1 MQNLIVDN
9 LTTNQDPID
18 LRADYPLAA
27 RVVIRRSWL
36 WLVTYAVALYFTLFR
51 YLDARVNPTSEGLFV
66 ELLNTVSVWVIFGGL
81 LLCCGKL
88 IYEVLYFI
96 TYEYGVDLG
105 NLTVT
110 EGVILKTRSSFPIS
124 KITDIYLDRDLIDT
138 VFLLWDL
145 NISTP
150 QMKSAAFGKIFG
162 LSRRSALE
170 LQDYLG
176 SLLESVHP
184 NTEIAVGQT
193 PKEKPLHTESGIND
207 SKSEAKND
215 AKVSTESEDH

>member
-1 MQNLIVDN
+1 MQNIIVDK
-9 LTTNQDPID
+9 LTTSQDSID
-18 LRADYPLAA
+18 LRDRYPLAT
-27 RVVIRRSWL
+27 RVILRRSWL
-36 WLVTYAVALYFTLFR
+36 WLSIYVFALYFTLFR
-51 YLDARVNPTSEGLFV
+51 YIDAEVAPTSEGVFV
-66 ELLNTVSVWVIFGGL
+66 ELLNTVSIWVVFGGL

-96 TYEYGVDLG
+96 TYEYGIDAG

-110 EGVILKTRSSFPIS
+110 EGVILKTRSSFPLS
-124 KITDIYLDRDLIDT
+124 KITDIYLDRDLVDT

-150 QMKSAAFGKIFG
+150 QMQSSRFGKIFG

-176 SLLESVHP
+176 TLLESVHP
-184 NTEIAVGQT
+184 TTEPALERSAKESPPH
-193 PKEKPLHTESGIND
+193 PKNE
-207 SKSEAKND
+207 
-215 AKVSTESEDH
+215 